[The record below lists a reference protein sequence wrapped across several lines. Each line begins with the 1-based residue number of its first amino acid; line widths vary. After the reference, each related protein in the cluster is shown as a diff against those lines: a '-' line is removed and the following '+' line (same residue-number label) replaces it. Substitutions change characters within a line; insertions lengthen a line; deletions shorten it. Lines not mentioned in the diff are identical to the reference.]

1 MTTMTTDVPRA
12 TASPGPGSLR
22 SLAGKEIVRYAR
34 HPVFL
39 AGFLLTALST
49 LTGHDRLTASVS
61 YLIVPAAGLGL
72 FGVIVMASLVRSSD
86 RAAEAA
92 GTVATGQRTRTLALA
107 GALVVPFVAGLLWYA
122 WAVWAWN
129 HWPVPANGLRFPE
142 IGNGWV
148 YSVLF
153 DLGVLAAVGGPALGL
168 VLGRWL
174 PRRGTAPI
182 AVVLLVLATIGMQGL
197 FVPLRTIRLVM
208 PWTSFA
214 GQFGIPGDANR
225 MLVLT
230 GSPQWYGGY
239 LALLCAAGLLIALLR
254 DDEHPRR
261 RLTLVLVAVG
271 VVAVVCCVLAITGGV
286 QHTLV
291 NPFPSGIS

>member
-1 MTTMTTDVPRA
+1 MTTMTTDVPRP
-12 TASPGPGSLR
+12 TVSPGPGSLR

-39 AGFLLTALST
+39 TGFLLTALST

-61 YLIVPAAGLGL
+61 YLVVPAAGLGL

-92 GTVATGQRTRTLALA
+92 GTVATGQRTRTLALSA
-107 GALVVPFVAGLLWYA
+107 ALVVPFVAGLLWFA

-148 YSVLF
+148 YAGLF
-153 DLGVLAAVGGPALGL
+153 DLGLLAPVGGPALGL

-182 AVVLLVLATIGMQGL
+182 AVVVLVLATILMQGL
-197 FVPLRTIRLVM
+197 FVPLRTIRLFM

-214 GQFGIPGDANR
+214 GQFGVPGDPNR

-230 GSPQWYGGY
+230 GSPQWYGVY
-239 LALLCAAGLLIALLR
+239 LALLCAVGVLVALLR

-261 RLTLVLVAVG
+261 RVALVLVAVG

-291 NPFPSGIS
+291 NPLPSGIS